1 MPPAV
6 ARRCDAV
13 ADRCLPVFK
22 VCFFGLHECRF
33 YFAKIMQT
41 SGKRACFQFPECRLS
56 YAKIMKGECNSK
68 LEKRSFSIFD
78 TAEPHLILCKDN
90 ANEWKRELA
99 FNFPSA
105 GYLMQR

>member
-41 SGKRACFQFPECRLS
+41 SGKRACFQYPECRLS
-56 YAKIMKGECNSK
+56 YAKIMQTSG
-68 LEKRSFSIFD
+68 KRACS
-78 TAEPHLILCKDN
+78 
-90 ANEWKRELA
+90 
-99 FNFPSA
+99 
-105 GYLMQR
+105 

>member
-22 VCFFGLHECRF
+22 VCFLGLHECRF
-33 YFAKIMQT
+33 YFAKILQT
-41 SGKRACFQFPECRLS
+41 SGKESLLSISQCRLS

-68 LEKRSFSIFD
+68 RKENFLSYYNLSDRIIF
-78 TAEPHLILCKDN
+78 
-90 ANEWKRELA
+90 
-99 FNFPSA
+99 
-105 GYLMQR
+105 

>member
-33 YFAKIMQT
+33 YFAKIM
-41 SGKRACFQFPECRLS
+41 
-56 YAKIMKGECNSK
+56 KGECNSK
-68 LEKRSFSIFD
+68 SEKRSFSGFD

-90 ANEWKRELA
+90 ERWVQQQAKRKFSFIL
-99 FNFPSA
+99 
-105 GYLMQR
+105 

>member
-22 VCFFGLHECRF
+22 VCFLGLHECRF

-41 SGKRACFQFPECRLS
+41 SGKESLLS
-56 YAKIMKGECNSK
+56 IS
-68 LEKRSFSIFD
+68 RVQV
-78 TAEPHLILCKDN
+78 ILCKDN
-90 ANEWKRELA
+90 ERRVQQQAKRKFSFIL
-99 FNFPSA
+99 
-105 GYLMQR
+105 

>member
-22 VCFFGLHECRF
+22 VCFFALHECRF

-41 SGKRACFQFPECRLS
+41 SGKESLLS
-56 YAKIMKGECNSK
+56 IS
-68 LEKRSFSIFD
+68 RVQV
-78 TAEPHLILCKDN
+78 ILCKDN
-90 ANEWKRELA
+90 ERRVQQQAKRKFSFIL
-99 FNFPSA
+99 
-105 GYLMQR
+105 

>member
-6 ARRCDAV
+6 ARRCDSV

-41 SGKRACFQFPECRLS
+41 SGKESLLS
-56 YAKIMKGECNSK
+56 IS
-68 LEKRSFSIFD
+68 RVQV
-78 TAEPHLILCKDN
+78 ILCKDN
-90 ANEWKRELA
+90 ERRVQQQAKRKFSFIL
-99 FNFPSA
+99 
-105 GYLMQR
+105 

>member
-41 SGKRACFQFPECRLS
+41 SGKESLLLISRVQV
-56 YAKIMKGECNSK
+56 
-68 LEKRSFSIFD
+68 
-78 TAEPHLILCKDN
+78 ILCKDN
-90 ANEWKRELA
+90 ANEWKESLLLISRVQVILCKDNERRVQQQAKRKFSFIL
-99 FNFPSA
+99 
-105 GYLMQR
+105 

>member
-22 VCFFGLHECRF
+22 ACFFGLHECRF

-41 SGKRACFQFPECRLS
+41 SGKESLLS
-56 YAKIMKGECNSK
+56 IS
-68 LEKRSFSIFD
+68 RVQV
-78 TAEPHLILCKDN
+78 ILCKDN
-90 ANEWKRELA
+90 ERRVQQQAKRKFSFIL
-99 FNFPSA
+99 
-105 GYLMQR
+105 

>member
-56 YAKIMKGECNSK
+56 YAKIMQTSGKES
-68 LEKRSFSIFD
+68 LL
-78 TAEPHLILCKDN
+78 LISRVQVIICKDN

>member
-22 VCFFGLHECRF
+22 VCFLGLHECRF

-41 SGKRACFQFPECRLS
+41 SGKESLLLISRVQV
-56 YAKIMKGECNSK
+56 
-68 LEKRSFSIFD
+68 
-78 TAEPHLILCKDN
+78 ILCKDN
-90 ANEWKRELA
+90 ERRVQQQAKRKFSFIL
-99 FNFPSA
+99 
-105 GYLMQR
+105 

>member
-41 SGKRACFQFPECRLS
+41 SGKESLLS
-56 YAKIMKGECNSK
+56 IS
-68 LEKRSFSIFD
+68 RVQV
-78 TAEPHLILCKDN
+78 ILCKDN

>member
-41 SGKRACFQFPECRLS
+41 SGKESLLS
-56 YAKIMKGECNSK
+56 IS
-68 LEKRSFSIFD
+68 RVQV
-78 TAEPHLILCKDN
+78 ILCKDN
-90 ANEWKRELA
+90 ERRVQQQAKRKFSFIL
-99 FNFPSA
+99 
-105 GYLMQR
+105 

>member
-56 YAKIMKGECNSK
+56 YAKIMQTSGKES
-68 LEKRSFSIFD
+68 LLSISRVQV
-78 TAEPHLILCKDN
+78 ILCKDN
-90 ANEWKRELA
+90 ERRVQQQAKRKFSFIL
-99 FNFPSA
+99 
-105 GYLMQR
+105 

>member
-41 SGKRACFQFPECRLS
+41 SGKESLLLISRVQV
-56 YAKIMKGECNSK
+56 
-68 LEKRSFSIFD
+68 
-78 TAEPHLILCKDN
+78 ILCKDN
-90 ANEWKRELA
+90 ERRVQQQAKRKFSFIL
-99 FNFPSA
+99 
-105 GYLMQR
+105 

>member
-41 SGKRACFQFPECRLS
+41 SVNRACS
-56 YAKIMKGECNSK
+56 
-68 LEKRSFSIFD
+68 
-78 TAEPHLILCKDN
+78 
-90 ANEWKRELA
+90 
-99 FNFPSA
+99 
-105 GYLMQR
+105 

>member
-22 VCFFGLHECRF
+22 VCFLGLHECRF

-41 SGKRACFQFPECRLS
+41 SGKESLLLISRV
-56 YAKIMKGECNSK
+56 
-68 LEKRSFSIFD
+68 
-78 TAEPHLILCKDN
+78 HLILCKDN
-90 ANEWKRELA
+90 ERRVQQQAKRKFSFIL
-99 FNFPSA
+99 
-105 GYLMQR
+105 

>member
-22 VCFFGLHECRF
+22 VCFLGLHECRF

-41 SGKRACFQFPECRLS
+41 SGRESLLS
-56 YAKIMKGECNSK
+56 IS
-68 LEKRSFSIFD
+68 RVQV
-78 TAEPHLILCKDN
+78 ILCKDN
-90 ANEWKRELA
+90 ERRVQQQAKRKFSFIL
-99 FNFPSA
+99 
-105 GYLMQR
+105 

>member
-13 ADRCLPVFK
+13 VDRCLPVFK

-41 SGKRACFQFPECRLS
+41 SGKESLLS
-56 YAKIMKGECNSK
+56 IS
-68 LEKRSFSIFD
+68 RVQV
-78 TAEPHLILCKDN
+78 ILCKDN
-90 ANEWKRELA
+90 ERRVQQQAKRKFSFIL
-99 FNFPSA
+99 
-105 GYLMQR
+105 

>member
-56 YAKIMKGECNSK
+56 YAKIMKAECNSK
-68 LEKRSFSIFD
+68 RKENFLSYYNLSDRIIF
-78 TAEPHLILCKDN
+78 
-90 ANEWKRELA
+90 
-99 FNFPSA
+99 
-105 GYLMQR
+105 